1 MQSSHLLLTI
11 KQSPFV
17 RLFIPFACGI
27 ALYLLLPT
35 KDWVIPLSITLIW
48 LIGFFLFEFNKSIT
62 FKLNNLFLRGLF
74 IYMLLGSFG
83 YLLPILHNISS
94 SKHWYVNDAKQYEFA
109 VVKLVSDLEP
119 KAKSYKI
126 NAEVVQLVN
135 GQDSKSTQGEAILY
149 LSKGDTIPNLH
160 QGDFLLVKNKF
171 KDIQHSGNPGSFD
184 YGAYC
189 RNNNIYQSS
198 FLKDHE
204 WKQLSKHETSLS
216 SIFNQG
222 NRNTRSILQSYISDS
237 SILGIAEALLIGY
250 RKDVDQEIWQAY
262 SNTGIVHIIAIS
274 GLHMAMVYATVRW
287 LLLLIPFFK
296 KRKTIAILFALLF
309 MWGFAALTGLPP
321 SVTRAAVMFTAIGI
335 GEITGRKIAIYNNLA
350 ASAFILLCFNPL
362 WIIDVGFQLSYLAL
376 LSIVLFYTSVY
387 NWLYFSYK
395 IPDAIWKLIAGT
407 ISAQILTF
415 PLCVYYFHQFPLLFI
430 ITNLVAVPASTII
443 LYLEIIFVA
452 FHWFTPLAK
461 ILGQFISWLIHL
473 LNEFVFLM
481 GKLSFAVWDGLNI
494 NIFQFIL
501 MFLCVIFFSIWL
513 MHKKSR
519 WLLPALSSTL
529 LLTFTFLIQEWNI
542 LHQHKLVVYNI
553 NKESYIQF
561 IHGHD
566 YYSPDTNQINPPQ
579 NQELYIFKPGRTS
592 MFLKNNN
599 PTIVHTME
607 NNAIALFSFHNKKI
621 ARINANNILV
631 DKPIPVDFLIL
642 SKGFKADS
650 ALLFSY
656 FKPKQL
662 ILDSSIPYWEIEKY
676 KTAFQHITLP
686 VHYVSEQGAFSC
698 DL

>member
-1 MQSSHLLLTI
+1 
-11 KQSPFV
+11 
-17 RLFIPFACGI
+17 
-27 ALYLLLPT
+27 
-35 KDWVIPLSITLIW
+35 
-48 LIGFFLFEFNKSIT
+48 
-62 FKLNNLFLRGLF
+62 
-74 IYMLLGSFG
+74 MLLGSFG

-109 VVKLVSDLEP
+109 IVKLVSDLEP

-296 KRKTIAILFALLF
+296 KRKIIAILFALLF

-376 LSIVLFYTSVY
+376 LSIVLFYTPVY
-387 NWLYFSYK
+387 NWLYFSFK

-443 LYLEIIFVA
+443 LYLEILLVA
-452 FHWFTPLAK
+452 FHWITPLAK

-473 LNEFVFLM
+473 LNEFVFLI

-494 NIFQFIL
+494 NILQFIL
-501 MFLCVIFFSIWL
+501 LFLCVIIFSIWL

-519 WLLPALSSTL
+519 WLLPALSSAL
-529 LLTFTFLIQEWNI
+529 LLSFTFLIQEWNI

-561 IHGHD
+561 IAGHD
-566 YYSPDTNQINPPQ
+566 YFSPDTLQ
-579 NQELYIFKPGRTS
+579 NIQPSNSELFIFKPGRTS
-592 MFLKNNN
+592 MFLKNDN
-599 PTIVHTME
+599 PSIVNSLE
-607 NNAIALFSFHNKKI
+607 NNAIQLYDFHSKII
-621 ARINANNILV
+621 ARIRSSNLIIPQPISV
-631 DKPIPVDFLIL
+631 DYLIL

-662 ILDSSIPYWEIEKY
+662 ILDSSIPFWEITKY
-676 KTAFQHITLP
+676 KTAFQHVTIP
-686 VHYVSEQGAFSC
+686 VHYVSEHGAFTC